1 MHYEPT
7 PLAEGVKVMI
17 QNPNLPREG
26 GKVMH
31 NEVAPLAEGHEV
43 MAQGQ
48 KSVKKMGKLLLVT
61 QEVVA

>member
-1 MHYEPT
+1 MYYEPT
-7 PLAEGVKVMI
+7 PLAEGVKVKI
-17 QNPNLPREG
+17 QDPNLPREG
-26 GKVMH
+26 VKVMH